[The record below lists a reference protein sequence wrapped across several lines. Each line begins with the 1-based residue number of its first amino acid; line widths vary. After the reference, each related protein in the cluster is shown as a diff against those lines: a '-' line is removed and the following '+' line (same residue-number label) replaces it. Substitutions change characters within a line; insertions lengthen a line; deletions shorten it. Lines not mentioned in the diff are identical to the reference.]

1 MGKRTLDLNE
11 RLYDYL
17 LAVSLRDTPVQ
28 AALRAE
34 TDQLEMAR
42 MQVSADQAQF
52 MALLAKLIG
61 TRRVI
66 EVGTFTGYS
75 ALSLAQALPDDGRL
89 ITCDVSKEWTDIAK
103 RYWQQAGVAD
113 KIELRLAP
121 ALETLDALIADRQTD
136 SFDFAFIDADKQNQH
151 NYYERCLELMRPGG
165 LIAVDNV
172 LWGGSVADPEN
183 NQDDTRAI
191 RDFNEFVYQDARV
204 DISLVPIGDGV
215 TLARKRA

>member
-1 MGKRTLDLNE
+1 MGKRTLELNE

-52 MALLAKLIG
+52 MALLVKLIG
-61 TRRVI
+61 ARRVI

-75 ALSLAQALPDDGRL
+75 ALTLAQALPDDGRL
-89 ITCDVSKEWTDIAK
+89 IACDVSKEWTDIAK

-121 ALETLDALIADRQTD
+121 ALETLDTLIADRQGAH
-136 SFDFAFIDADKQNQH
+136 FDFAFIDADKQNQR

-191 RDFNEFVYQDARV
+191 RDFNEFVYQDTRV